1 MDFKLDNDT
10 GDIILKIL
18 GVALAF
24 LSLRW
29 LVRIFSGKDGRLN
42 PDELKKLTAFALFIW
57 AFIYVLVKE
66 GNRPSG
72 TAPIYSEFWVF
83 FIISALL
90 TVLHIEGVMDMYI
103 KLRSK
108 TTTETTTEISQ
119 TKKET
124 HADEAP

>member
-1 MDFKLDNDT
+1 MTNDT
-10 GDIILKIL
+10 GDIILKVL
-18 GVALAF
+18 GGIMVF
-24 LSLRW
+24 LSFRW
-29 LVRIFSGKDGRLN
+29 LKKIFSGKDGKLD
-42 PDELKKLTAFALFIW
+42 PEELKKLTAFALFIW

-66 GNRPSG
+66 GNRP
-72 TAPIYSEFWVF
+72 TDAAPIYSEFWVF

-90 TVLHIEGVMDMYI
+90 TVLHVEGVMEMLI

-124 HADEAP
+124 HADQAP